1 MRSVWRPER
10 GQTLDNRAADTP
22 SPAVPP
28 GPLGQLPHPW
38 LDLQRFA
45 QRRFLEGLD
54 RAHRPVRATPDP
66 AQWLASDIAAQ
77 WAALLQRD
85 GQPVDALDVVI
96 CSSQAELW
104 KLALTLLLA
113 PGDPVLLAEPVP
125 AGVLRAIAQA
135 GAQWLDVGR
144 TAVGDADPL
153 ALARA
158 AQAHPQAIYFAEQPE
173 PLGRSPGE
181 PLPDHLRATVIDLQ
195 SAGWPRQIPGATA
208 VLLALRDPDAP
219 AEVLVWALVAAAGL
233 GQGLS
238 LLTGDVQLP
247 TAQAERARAILRAWR
262 AHPDWPRAAEQ
273 VLAQKAERLNHWT
286 RAWPGL
292 AGAAQRG
299 IRWTAQCHAGDAG
312 QLLEQLLDRVES
324 MSALGPHP
332 GQNLLAVDLLAGV
345 AAPANPGKPPS

>member
-1 MRSVWRPER
+1 
-10 GQTLDNRAADTP
+10 LDDRAAANP
-22 SPAVPP
+22 SPPVPAAP
-28 GPLGQLPHPW
+28 AAQFGHPW

-45 QRRFLEGLD
+45 QRRFLQGLD

-66 AQWLASDIAAQ
+66 AQWLASDIAVQ
-77 WAALLQRD
+77 WAALLQRN

-104 KLALTLLLA
+104 RSALTLLLA
-113 PGDPVLLAEPVP
+113 PGDTALLAEPVP

-135 GAQWLDVGR
+135 GAQWLDIGR
-144 TAVGDADPL
+144 TAAGDADPL
-153 ALARA
+153 ALERA
-158 AQAHPQAIYFAEQPE
+158 AQAHPQAIYFAEQPD
-173 PLGRSPGE
+173 PLGQSPGT
-181 PLPDHLRATVIDLQ
+181 LPPEHLRATVIDLQ
-195 SAGWPRQIPGATA
+195 AAGWPRQIPDATA

-247 TAQAERARAILRAWR
+247 TAQAERARAVLRAWR
-262 AHPDWPRAAEQ
+262 AHPAWPQAAEQ
-273 VLAQKAERLNHWT
+273 ALAQKAERLSEWT

-299 IRWTAQCHAGDAG
+299 IRWTAQCRAGDAG
-312 QLLEQLLDRVES
+312 QLLDQLLDRAES

-332 GQNLLAVDLLAGV
+332 GQNLLAVDLLAAV
-345 AAPANPGKPPS
+345 AAPASSGNSLPKV